1 MSESAA
7 TLPFAWY
14 SDPDI
19 LRREQE
25 RIFRRSWQYVGH
37 TGQLTR
43 AGDYF
48 TSRAGDVP
56 VVVLLDEERRIRA
69 FVNVCRHRGSEVAH
83 EAGNR
88 RTLQCRYH
96 AWTYRLDGS
105 LRAAPRSEREADF
118 DAPSLGLVPLQ
129 VETWGPFVFVNPD
142 PTASPLAAVLGDVPE
157 RLAAAGIDVS
167 ALRFRTRVEY
177 ELQANWKVV
186 IENYL
191 ECYHCPVA
199 HPGLT
204 SLLDVDPDA
213 YRLDAGE
220 WFSAQA
226 APVRAAPASG
236 EDPTGDIGEGCF
248 FFLWPNLRVNVFP
261 GPPNL
266 SLGPALPD
274 GSERTRGFFDYFFA
288 EGAGEDWP
296 RDLIEFD
303 EQVGREDRELVES
316 VQRGVRSGLVERG
329 RLLLDGERLIAHF
342 QGLLA
347 RALAD

>member
-1 MSESAA
+1 MSAGAA
-7 TLPFAWY
+7 TLPFSWY

-37 TGQLTR
+37 TGQLVR
-43 AGDYF
+43 PGDYF

-56 VVVLLDEERRIRA
+56 VVVLLDEEARTRA
-69 FVNVCRHRGSEVAH
+69 FVNVCRHRGSEVVH

-105 LRAAPRSEREADF
+105 LCAAPRSEREADF
-118 DAPSLGLVPLQ
+118 DASSLGLLPVQ
-129 VETWGPFVFVNPD
+129 VETWGPFVFANPD
-142 PTASPLAAVLGDVPE
+142 PTAPSLAAVLGDMPE
-157 RLAAAGIDVS
+157 RLAAGGTDVS
-167 ALRFRTRVEY
+167 SLRFRLRVAY
-177 ELQANWKVV
+177 ELEANWKVV

-220 WFSAQA
+220 WFSAQV
-226 APVRAAPASG
+226 APVRDAAVSG
-236 EDPTGDIGEGCF
+236 ADSTGDIAEGRF

-274 GSERTRGFFDYFFA
+274 GPERTRGFFDYFFPD
-288 EGAGEDWP
+288 GAGEDWP
-296 RDLIEFD
+296 RELIEFD
-303 EQVGREDRELVES
+303 QQVGREDRELVES
-316 VQRGVRSGLVERG
+316 VQRGVSSGLVERG
-329 RLLLDGERLIAHF
+329 RLLLSGERLIAHF
-342 QGLLA
+342 QSLLA